1 MELSPKTHFPQHQMS
16 SDCNPCQIIVAFEG
30 LFRIYW
36 YSSTLGLTLD
46 TVSEAITKYNN
57 TAITSTTT
65 IYGNLNSVNSS
76 TVTEAS
82 SIAMA
87 EIDPEQ
93 GNDYDMAD
101 FFLGNATNGL
111 VDGPVSIPYP
121 VPYLAISAFQYL
133 TATSGLQGCPAGFD
147 EGIGPG
153 GCSCI
158 MESVAAV
165 QVAQSTNSYEVAAFP
180 VSLTSTFYQ
189 VLNSHPVD
197 NDLSDMR
204 GANLV
209 IGTFDTASF
218 STFLSSASAFK
229 SYPALRSCAIYV
241 NYNGPPALMIPVA
254 ALTTTIKTTV
264 AGVGPYNPPTPKPVG
279 PIKQT
284 IAPQTARA
292 PSPTPTVQV
301 AEPPAPPPKV
311 SIPILPGI
319 PTDSPFH
326 FESSNVPSPN
336 FPEAPTISPGTL
348 AGPSILPIV
357 NPPATAELQAP
368 APIAK
373 PVLTFAGSTYIPDES
388 SNIQIAGHTLKPG
401 SAAAVIANTPIS
413 LAPGGMAAIVGT
425 STHILATL
433 ASPAVLTFAGSVY
446 TADASSN
453 IVVAGSTIKP
463 GGAAIVLSGTTI
475 SLVPGGAAAVVG
487 TSTEMLTGATS
498 IDAASTPVQTIP
510 ALTFGGS
517 TYLADQASRF
527 VIAGETVT
535 PGGVITVSSTLIS
548 IAPGADFAVVGSS
561 TQSLLSAAVT
571 PKPVLTFGGSTYIA
585 GDSTDFAIDGKTLTK
600 GGTVNVGGTQM
611 SLDQAGKN
619 VVIGTSTQTLG
630 TTSAVVQEPVV
641 SFGGSIYSADSSS
654 NFIIGSQTLTEVG
667 VITVEGTPISYAAA
681 GTDVVVGTSTEAV
694 GLGGYIMSGLGAGP
708 PTSAP
713 VLFSG
718 RAVRKS
724 VAPWTLCLI
733 SGILTAVYL
742 RGR

>member
-1 MELSPKTHFPQHQMS
+1 
-16 SDCNPCQIIVAFEG
+16 
-30 LFRIYW
+30 
-36 YSSTLGLTLD
+36 
-46 TVSEAITKYNN
+46 
-57 TAITSTTT
+57 
-65 IYGNLNSVNSS
+65 
-76 TVTEAS
+76 
-82 SIAMA
+82 
-87 EIDPEQ
+87 
-93 GNDYDMAD
+93 
-101 FFLGNATNGL
+101 
-111 VDGPVSIPYP
+111 
-121 VPYLAISAFQYL
+121 
-133 TATSGLQGCPAGFD
+133 
-147 EGIGPG
+147 
-153 GCSCI
+153 
-158 MESVAAV
+158 
-165 QVAQSTNSYEVAAFP
+165 
-180 VSLTSTFYQ
+180 
-189 VLNSHPVD
+189 
-197 NDLSDMR
+197 
-204 GANLV
+204 
-209 IGTFDTASF
+209 
-218 STFLSSASAFK
+218 
-229 SYPALRSCAIYV
+229 
-241 NYNGPPALMIPVA
+241 MIPVA

-279 PIKQT
+279 PVKQT

-292 PSPTPTVQV
+292 PSLTPTVQV

-311 SIPILPGI
+311 SIPILLGT

-326 FESSNVPSPN
+326 FESPNVPSPT
-336 FPEAPTISPGTL
+336 FPEAPTSSPGTP
-348 AGPSILPIV
+348 AGPGILPIV

-368 APIAK
+368 APAPTAK

-413 LAPGGMAAIVGT
+413 LAPGGMAAIVST

-475 SLVPGGAAAVVG
+475 SLAPGGAAAVVG

-498 IDAASTPVQTIP
+498 IDAASTPVQAIP

-535 PGGVITVSSTLIS
+535 PGGVITVSSTRIS
-548 IAPGADFAVVGSS
+548 IARGADSAVVGSS
-561 TQSLLSAAVT
+561 TQSLLNAAVT

-585 GDSTDFAIDGKTLTK
+585 GDSTDFAIDGQTLTK
-600 GGTVNVGGTQM
+600 GGTIKVGGTQM
-611 SLDQAGKN
+611 SLDQAGTN

-630 TTSAVVQEPVV
+630 TTSAVVQELVI

-654 NFIIGSQTLTEVG
+654 NFIIGSQTLTEGG
-667 VITVEGTPISYAAA
+667 VITVQGTPISYAAA

-708 PTSAP
+708 STSAP
-713 VLFSG
+713 VQFTG
-718 RAVRKS
+718 RAARKS
-724 VAPWTLCLI
+724 AAPWTVCLI
-733 SGILTAVYL
+733 SGILTVYL